1 MTAPLHVT
9 RNGPILEVIL
19 DRPKANAIDAAT
31 SREMGAVFAAFRDD
45 PDLRVAI
52 LTGAGERFFSAGWD
66 LKAAAEG
73 ESAEADYGPGG
84 FGGFP
89 ALPGL
94 NKPVITA
101 INGMAVAG
109 GFEIAIAGDIILA
122 ADHAEMWFTETH
134 MGLVADTGSFR
145 LPRQIPRVLAME
157 LLLTGRR
164 LKAEEAMRIGLVNRV
179 VPVGRLMDEAR
190 GIAASIVRGAPLAVE
205 ATKEIVRMT
214 EAVPVGDCYAMMRD
228 GKFPTYNRLMRSPDV
243 EEGARAF
250 VEGRDPVWTGR

>member
-9 RNGPILEVIL
+9 RNGAILEIVL
-19 DRPKANAIDAAT
+19 DRPKANAIDART
-31 SREMGAVFAAFRDD
+31 SREMGAVFTAFRDD
-45 PDLRVAI
+45 PGLRVAI
-52 LTGAGERFFSAGWD
+52 LTGAGDRFFSAGWD

-73 ESAEADYGPGG
+73 ESAEADYGIGG

-89 ALPGL
+89 ALPNL

-122 ADHAEMWFTETH
+122 AEHAEMWFTETH

-164 LKAEEAMRIGLVNRV
+164 LTAEEAVRMGLINRA
-179 VPVGRLMDEAR
+179 VPSGQLMDAAR
-190 GIAASIVRGAPLAVE
+190 AMATAIVRGAPLAVE
-205 ATKEIVRMT
+205 ATKEIVRMS
-214 EAVPVGDCYAMMRD
+214 EAVPVADCYAMMRE

-243 EEGARAF
+243 AEGARAF
-250 VEGRDPVWTGR
+250 VEGRDPVWRG

>member
-9 RNGPILEVIL
+9 RNGAVLEIVL
-19 DRPKANAIDAAT
+19 DRPKANAIDART
-31 SREMGAVFAAFRDD
+31 SREMGAVFTAFRDD
-45 PDLRVAI
+45 PGLRVAV

-73 ESAEADYGPGG
+73 ESAEADYGIGG

-89 ALPGL
+89 ALPNL

-164 LKAEEAMRIGLVNRV
+164 LTAEEAVRMGLINRA
-179 VPVGRLMDEAR
+179 VPGPDLMEAAR
-190 GIAASIVRGAPLAVE
+190 EMAALIVRGAPLAVE
-205 ATKEIVRMT
+205 ATKEIVRLT
-214 EAVPVGDCYAMMRD
+214 ETVPVGDCYAMMRE
-228 GKFPTYNRLMRSPDV
+228 GKFPTYNRLMLSPDV

-250 VEGRDPVWTGR
+250 VEGRDPVWRG

>member
-9 RNGPILEVIL
+9 RNGAILEIVL
-19 DRPKANAIDAAT
+19 DRPKANAIDART
-31 SREMGAVFAAFRDD
+31 SREMGAVFTAFRDD
-45 PDLRVAI
+45 PGLRVAI
-52 LTGAGERFFSAGWD
+52 LTGAGDRFFSAGWD

-73 ESAEADYGPGG
+73 ESAEADYGIGG

-89 ALPGL
+89 ALPNL

-109 GFEIAIAGDIILA
+109 GFEIAIAGDIVLA
-122 ADHAEMWFTETH
+122 ADHAEMWFSETH

-164 LKAEEAMRIGLVNRV
+164 LKADEAVRIGLVNRA
-179 VPVGRLMDEAR
+179 VPGPRLMEAAR
-190 GIAASIVRGAPLAVE
+190 ETAAAIVRGAPLAVE

-214 EAVPVGDCYAMMRD
+214 EAVPVADCYAMMRE
-228 GKFPTYNRLMRSPDV
+228 GKFPTYKRLMASPDV

-250 VEGRDPVWTGR
+250 VEGREPVWRG